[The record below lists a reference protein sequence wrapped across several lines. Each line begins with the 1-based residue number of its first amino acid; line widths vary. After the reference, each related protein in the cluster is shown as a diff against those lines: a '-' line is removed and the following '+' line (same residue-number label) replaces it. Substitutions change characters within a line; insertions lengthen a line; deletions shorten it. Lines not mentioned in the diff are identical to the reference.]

1 MRGSPGQADGGRWA
15 LGSRSLPLEWGESEG
30 RQINIEEQLN
40 CRFIRVSDDKTH
52 IKNSAIVIKEIFN
65 IKEIV

>member
-30 RQINIEEQLN
+30 RQELATWTSSGT
-40 CRFIRVSDDKTH
+40 RLGGLGLDGIRGL
-52 IKNSAIVIKEIFN
+52 
-65 IKEIV
+65 